1 MGKFYEQFL
10 KRESVNGMI
19 FDVDGTILDSMPV
32 WAHSG
37 ERYLKTLGICA
48 PASLGR
54 TLFSM
59 TMQKGAQYIKK
70 TYQLTETAEQ
80 IQAGIIRVV
89 EDAYR
94 SETGFKPSAKEFL
107 MTLHAAGIPMTVVT
121 SNDRPLVEAAFERL
135 QIRLYFQEILTC
147 GEFGSGKDHP
157 EIFYEAA
164 KRMKSSAADT
174 WVVEDGLYAMRTAKK
189 EGFRIIGMADASS
202 RDDEADIRQL
212 ADYYLTDYADDI
224 TDM

>member
-48 PASLGR
+48 PVSLGKE
-54 TLFSM
+54 LFSM
-59 TMQKGAQYIKK
+59 TMQKGAQYIKQ

-80 IQAGIIRVV
+80 IQAGIIGVV

-94 SETGFKPSAKEFL
+94 NEVGFKPSAKEFL
-107 MTLHAAGIPMTVVT
+107 MKLHAAGIPMTIVT
-121 SNDRPLVEAAFERL
+121 TNDRPLVEAAFERL
-135 QIRLYFQEILTC
+135 QIRLYFQEIITC

-157 EIFYEAA
+157 DIFYEAA
-164 KRMKSSAADT
+164 KRMGSSISNI
-174 WVVEDGLYAMRTAKK
+174 WVAEDGLYAMRTAKK
-189 EGFRIIGMADASS
+189 EGFRIIGMADMSS
-202 RDDEADIRQL
+202 RDDEAQIRQL
-212 ADYYLTDYADDI
+212 ADYFLTDYADDV
-224 TDM
+224 TNL